1 MKEETK
7 MVFEK
12 LAEMIANKLD
22 CDVSE
27 ITPETKLADLGM
39 DSLDIADLLMDIG
52 DEFNV
57 EIEVS
62 PDLVLVSDL
71 VAKIEELK

>member
-1 MKEETK
+1 

-39 DSLDIADLLMDIG
+39 DSLDIATPSL
-52 DEFNV
+52 
-57 EIEVS
+57 
-62 PDLVLVSDL
+62 
-71 VAKIEELK
+71 A

>member
-1 MKEETK
+1 MKEETT

-22 CDVSE
+22 CDASE

-39 DSLDIADLLMDIG
+39 DSLDIAELLMDIG
-52 DEFNV
+52 DEFGV

-62 PDLVLVSDL
+62 PDLTLVSDL
-71 VAKIEELK
+71 VAKIEELQ

>member
-1 MKEETK
+1 

-22 CDVSE
+22 CDGSE

-39 DSLDIADLLMDIG
+39 DSLDIAELLMDIS
-52 DEFNV
+52 DEFGV